1 MGDILSCKGTVFFS
15 GVGKSGFVAH
25 KISMTMVSTGTKSMF
40 LDPTD
45 ALHGDI
51 GIVGNEDLL
60 ILFSKSGET
69 EEITKLVPFAKA
81 KGAKLTGVLS
91 NDKSTLARL
100 CDAHVYLP
108 LQREL
113 CPFDLA
119 PVTSAAIQM
128 IFGDT
133 CAVAI
138 MQAKS
143 LTMDQ
148 YAMNHPAGR
157 IGKRLILSVKDVMK
171 PLSGLPLAKPDEKL
185 VDALVEL
192 SSKGQGCL
200 LIVDDANTLLG
211 VFTDGDLRRSL
222 HEKGGEI
229 LQAPIKDLMS
239 STPRTTLAEGKAVD
253 AMREM
258 EAGGRPVSFLP
269 VIDEEKKLAGLLTLH
284 GLVNAGL

>member
-1 MGDILSCKGTVFFS
+1 
-15 GVGKSGFVAH
+15 
-25 KISMTMVSTGTKSMF
+25 MVM
-40 LDPTD
+40 
-45 ALHGDI
+45 
-51 GIVGNEDLL
+51 
-60 ILFSKSGET
+60 FSKSGSTT
-69 EEITKLVPFAKA
+69 ELLTLIPYARA
-81 KGAKLTGVLS
+81 KGATLVGVSSNAKSKLATET
-91 NDKSTLARL
+91 DM
-100 CDAHVYLP
+100 HVMLP
-108 LQREL
+108 LEREL

-119 PVTSAAIQM
+119 PVTSTAIQM
-128 IFGDT
+128 LFGDT

-200 LIVDDANTLLG
+200 LVVDDANTLLG

-269 VIDEEKKLAGLLTLH
+269 VIDEEKKLVGLLTLH

>member
-1 MGDILSCKGTVFFS
+1 M
-15 GVGKSGFVAH
+15 
-25 KISMTMVSTGTKSMF
+25 
-40 LDPTD
+40 
-45 ALHGDI
+45 
-51 GIVGNEDLL
+51 
-60 ILFSKSGET
+60 
-69 EEITKLVPFAKA
+69 
-81 KGAKLTGVLS
+81 
-91 NDKSTLARL
+91 
-100 CDAHVYLP
+100 
-108 LQREL
+108 
-113 CPFDLA
+113 
-119 PVTSAAIQM
+119 
-128 IFGDT
+128 
-133 CAVAI
+133 
-138 MQAKS
+138 
-143 LTMDQ
+143 
-148 YAMNHPAGR
+148 
-157 IGKRLILSVKDVMK
+157 
-171 PLSGLPLAKPDEKL
+171 
-185 VDALVEL
+185 EL